1 MAGPIVITGGGTGGH
16 IFPMEAVAEQ
26 LRELGIGDGDLRFV
40 GSRRG
45 QESTLLATS
54 DVALTL
60 LPGRGFRR
68 AFGLDALIQ
77 NLGAAVSLGAA
88 LMIALIKVRQWRP
101 SVVVSLGGYASFATA
116 LAAVLWRCPLVLVE
130 LDAEPGAAQ
139 RLFTRFARARCC
151 AFSTNDPKAVV
162 TGTPLRE
169 SIVSIERAPG
179 SIAAARARIAPP
191 IGDGRTVVVV
201 MTGSLGSTTVNQAVS
216 ELARLWSHRRDRTI
230 IHVAGRRDVE
240 MVRSAAPATDG
251 LDYRILEFGDMVE
264 LWALCDV
271 AICRAGASTVAELT
285 TLQIPSV
292 LVPLPHAPGDHQVKN
307 ALVVVEIGGARLVL
321 DAECSGAKLDDV
333 LASMTTPATL
343 AAMGAAAGTLGRRDA
358 AQRIARVIAQVS
370 GRS

>member
-16 IFPMEAVAEQ
+16 IFPMEAVADQ
-26 LRELGIGDGDLRFV
+26 LRATGIDASDLRFV

-54 DVALTL
+54 DVAITL

-77 NLGAAVSLGAA
+77 NLGAAVSLST
-88 LMIALIKVRQWRP
+88 ALIIAMVKVRQWRP
-101 SVVVSLGGYASFATA
+101 SVVVSFGGYASFATA
-116 LAAVLWRCPLVLVE
+116 LAAVLWRRPLVLVE

-151 AFSTNDPKAVV
+151 AFPSNDPKAVV

-169 SIVSIERAPG
+169 SIVSIDRAPR
-179 SIAAARARIAPP
+179 SIAGARASLVPP
-191 IGDGRTVVVV
+191 IDDGRVVVVV
-201 MTGSLGSTTVNQAVS
+201 MTGSLGSTRVNHAVS
-216 ELARLWSHRRDRTI
+216 ELARLWAHRRDRTLL
-230 IHVAGRRDVE
+230 HVAGRRDVE
-240 MVRSAAPATDG
+240 MVRRDAPPTDG

-285 TLQIPSV
+285 TLAIPSV
-292 LVPLPHAPGDHQVKN
+292 LVPLPHMGDHQLKN
-307 ALVVVEIGGARLVL
+307 ALVVVESGGARLVL

-333 LASMTTPATL
+333 LSSMTTPETL
-343 AAMGAAAGTLGRRDA
+343 VSMGTAAGTLGRRDA
-358 AQRIARVIAQVS
+358 AQRIAHVIAQTS